1 MRPVESCLPG
11 FPHFGLPI
19 MNQRISSQRPP
30 RPAHPAAY
38 FGRPQAGWRE
48 RLFIIIFEADTV
60 PGRVFD
66 FSLIAAILLSVTVV
80 MLDSIESIG
89 LRYGS
94 VLHALEWFFTIIFTL
109 EYISRLSCVRHPM
122 RYATSF
128 FGIIDLLSIVPAYAA
143 LFMPELHAL
152 IDFRLLRLLRMFRLL
167 KLTSY
172 IEEYSM
178 LGNALLASR
187 RKIFIFLSVVAI
199 LVILNGTLMYVIEG
213 GPGTPFSSIPT
224 AVYFAITAVTTV
236 GFGDITPRTDLGR
249 AITSLSMLIG
259 WSILAVPTGIITSEM
274 TLQRVQPKPTTRTC
288 PECLASGL
296 DADANFCKGCGT
308 RLPHYEH
315 D

>member
-1 MRPVESCLPG
+1 
-11 FPHFGLPI
+11 
-19 MNQRISSQRPP
+19 MNQRIAPSGNATPRQQRPAD
-30 RPAHPAAY
+30 PAVY
-38 FGRPQAGWRE
+38 FGRPAPGWRE
-48 RLFIIIFEADTV
+48 RLFTIIFEADTM
-60 PGRVFD
+60 PGRIFD
-66 FSLIAAILLSVTVV
+66 FSLIATILLSVTVV
-80 MLDSIESIG
+80 MLDSIEGIH
-89 LRYGS
+89 LRHGR
-94 VLHALEWFFTIIFTL
+94 LLDALEWLFTIVFTL
-109 EYISRLSCVRHPM
+109 EYIGRLACVRHPM

-128 FGIIDLLSIVPAYAA
+128 FGIIDLLSIVRAYAA

-178 LGNALLASR
+178 LGNALIASR

-213 GPGTPFSSIPT
+213 GPGTAFSSIPT

-236 GFGDITPRTDLGR
+236 GFGDITPKTDLGR

-296 DADANFCKGCGT
+296 DADAVFCKSCGT
-308 RLPHYEH
+308 RLPEYEH

>member
-1 MRPVESCLPG
+1 MT
-11 FPHFGLPI
+11 
-19 MNQRISSQRPP
+19 QRTHSSAGASP
-30 RPAHPAAY
+30 RAHKPSDPALY
-38 FGRPQAGWRE
+38 FGRPAPGWRA
-48 RLFIIIFEADTV
+48 RLFTVIFEADTL
-60 PGRVFD
+60 PGRIFD

-80 MLDSIESIG
+80 MLDSIEG
-89 LRYGS
+89 MNLRHGR
-94 VLHALEWFFTIIFTL
+94 LFGGLEWFFTILFTL
-109 EYISRLSCVRHPM
+109 EYIGRLSCVRHPM

-128 FGIIDLLSIVPAYAA
+128 FGIIDLLAIVPSFAA
-143 LFMPELHAL
+143 LLMPELHAL

-167 KLTSY
+167 KLASY

-178 LGNALLASR
+178 LGNALIASR

-199 LVILNGTLMYVIEG
+199 LVVLNGTLMYVIEG
-213 GPGTPFSSIPT
+213 GPGTAFSSIPT

-236 GFGDITPRTDLGR
+236 GFGDITPKTDLGR

-274 TLQRVQPKPTTRTC
+274 TLQKVRPEPTTRTC

-296 DADANFCKGCGT
+296 DAGANFCQSCGT

-315 D
+315 G